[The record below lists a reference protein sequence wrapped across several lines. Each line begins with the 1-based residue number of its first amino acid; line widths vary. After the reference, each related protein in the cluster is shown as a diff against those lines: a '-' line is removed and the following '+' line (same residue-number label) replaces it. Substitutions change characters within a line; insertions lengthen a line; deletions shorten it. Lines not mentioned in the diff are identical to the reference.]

1 MSPLNIRSIPFE
13 VPSYS
18 LTGDILSYLRC
29 GLQYRYYNG
38 SSLPPSRPIQMW
50 TGEFVHGVLEE
61 AYRFWIA
68 NNPPFPWPCNVSP
81 WPPDLALPLQQSN
94 DIGVLGHRTE
104 VRLAASG
111 KRSRSE
117 AARSAAYMR
126 VEAAVNALGPHLF
139 PLITSAEER
148 ISGTRAMPTL
158 AQGVHARGDR
168 YELTGI
174 VDVISSMAV
183 NEQNTNLIVQLI
195 RENLANT
202 PDGEYDVIVDYK
214 AGRRPP
220 LGSEFRDRFTWQVQ
234 TYAWLRNQIADNRR
248 VGAGVL
254 IFVNELSMSRTDFDA
269 LRTELQNHETEIT
282 PPNGSADYYAIYGW
296 HPGDPIPTLSL
307 EYRLRRAL
315 MVVETV
321 APVVTQAVDHIDQ
334 VVRSIEEAAFQ
345 EHNSGVIQANWP
357 ACGEV
362 QDCDACDFYF
372 HCPSPAYVR
381 IALQQNPNAP
391 VPPRAAP
398 IAPGN

>member
-1 MSPLNIRSIPFE
+1 MSPLNTRAIPFE

-61 AYRFWIA
+61 AYRYWVA
-68 NNPPFPWPCNVSP
+68 NQAPFPWPCNMSP
-81 WPPDLALPLQQSN
+81 WPPDLSLPLQHSN

-117 AARSAAYMR
+117 AARAAAYMR
-126 VEAAVNALGPHLF
+126 VEAAINSLGPILF
-139 PLITSAEER
+139 PLIASAEER
-148 ISGTRAMPTL
+148 ISGTRVMPVL
-158 AQGVHARGDR
+158 AAGVHARGDR

-174 VDVISSMAV
+174 VDVISSMSI
-183 NEQNTNLIVQLI
+183 EQQNPNSIVQLI
-195 RENLANT
+195 RENLVNT

-220 LGSEFRDRFTWQVQ
+220 LGSDFRNRFTWQVQ

-254 IFVNELSMSRTDFDA
+254 VFVNELSMSRTDFDE
-269 LRTELQNHETEIT
+269 LRSELQNNLTEIRPT
-282 PPNGSADYYAIYGW
+282 NGSVDYYAIHGW
-296 HPGDPIPTLSL
+296 RNGDPVPSLSL
-307 EYRLRRAL
+307 EYRLKRAL
-315 MVVETV
+315 MVIETND
-321 APVVTQAVDHIDQ
+321 PVIHQAVTHIDE

-345 EHNSGVIQANWP
+345 EHTSGAIQSNWP

-362 QDCDACDFYF
+362 QDCDACDFYH
-372 HCPSPAYVR
+372 HCPSPAQIR
-381 IALQQNPNAP
+381 LTLQQNPNAQIMRTPP
-391 VPPRAAP
+391 V
-398 IAPGN
+398 APG